1 MTTRH
6 HACAKTLALLALPL
20 LISSC
25 APSPGAT
32 GNTGA
37 AGSTTTTRANCG
49 IDVTVTEPPRRI
61 YAAYQPAIEVAHALG
76 ASDRL
81 VGTAYLDSEVLPEHA
96 AAQEETPYVESL
108 PSRDELLA
116 AQPDFILAGFNG
128 VFSEASSSSIGT
140 RASLAPLGIST
151 WILSPL
157 CPSTDGLA
165 DEAIDPATV
174 TFDSIYA
181 DLRDLGEL
189 WGTPEQA
196 STVVTDMQDR
206 IAAVAEAVDS
216 APRPTVAVVSPRADG
231 TLGIASGTDFV
242 TRIIEAAG
250 GTNVFADLASKRN
263 ITIGEEELLARDPDV
278 ILTSTCCDASYTE
291 QDALPDVARL
301 RDNPALATLTAVR
314 DDQVHPFLFADRAA
328 SVRAASATEK
338 VAAILHPGLVED

>member
-6 HACAKTLALLALPL
+6 HACAKFLALLALPL
-20 LISSC
+20 LIASC

-32 GNTGA
+32 GA
-37 AGSTTTTRANCG
+37 ATTARTNCG
-49 IDVTVTEPPRRI
+49 IDVTVNEPPQRI

-76 ASDRL
+76 ASERL
-81 VGTAYLDSEVLPEHA
+81 VGTAYLDSEVLPEHS
-96 AAQEETPYVESL
+96 AAQASVPYAEAL

-116 AQPDFILAGFNG
+116 AQPDFILSGFNG
-128 VFSEASSSSIGT
+128 VFSESSSSSVGT
-140 RASLAPLGIST
+140 RASLATLGIST

-157 CPSTDGLA
+157 CPSADGLA

-181 DLRDLGEL
+181 DLRDLGAL

-196 STVVTDMQDR
+196 STVITDMRAR
-206 IAAVAEAVDS
+206 IAAVAEAVEG
-216 APRPTVAVVSPRADG
+216 APRPSVAVVSPRADG

-250 GTNVFADLASKRN
+250 GTNAFADLTSKRN

-278 ILTSTCCDASYTE
+278 ILTSTCCDASYTDE
-291 QDALPDVARL
+291 DALPDVARL

-314 DDQVHPFLFADRAA
+314 EDQVHPFLFADRAA

-338 VAAILHPGLVED
+338 VAAILHPGLMED

>member
-1 MTTRH
+1 M
-6 HACAKTLALLALPL
+6 ALPL
-20 LISSC
+20 LIASC
-25 APSPGAT
+25 APSL
-32 GNTGA
+32 GA
-37 AGSTTTTRANCG
+37 AGNTEATGSTTYTRSNCG
-49 IDVTVTEPPRRI
+49 IDVTVTEPPHRI

-76 ASDRL
+76 VSDRL
-81 VGTAYLDSEVLPEHA
+81 VGTAYLDSEVLPEHSS
-96 AAQEETPYVESL
+96 AQGAVPYAEAL

-116 AQPDFILAGFNG
+116 AQPDFILSGFNG
-128 VFSEASSSSIGT
+128 VFSESSSSSVGT

-157 CPSTDGLA
+157 CPSADGLA

-181 DLRDLGEL
+181 DLRDLGAL

-196 STVVTDMQDR
+196 DAVVSDMQDR
-206 IAAVAEAVDS
+206 LASIAASVEDAA
-216 APRPTVAVVSPRADG
+216 RPTVAVVSPRADG

-250 GTNVFADLASKRN
+250 GTNVFADLSSKRN

-314 DDQVHPFLFADRAA
+314 EDQVHPFLFADRAA

-338 VAAILHPGLVED
+338 VAAILHPGLLEE